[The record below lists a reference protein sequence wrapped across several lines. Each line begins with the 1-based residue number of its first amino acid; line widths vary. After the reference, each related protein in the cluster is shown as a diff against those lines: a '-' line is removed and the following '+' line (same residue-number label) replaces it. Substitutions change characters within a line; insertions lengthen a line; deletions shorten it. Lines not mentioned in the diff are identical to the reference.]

1 MSDRRYLACVVVLVF
16 LVALLCAPVVSSSR
30 MLLRDDSI
38 GQVDIDCMKGGG
50 GSSGDDDVWSDGGGG
65 PPADTHEKISDEGRD
80 FEEVRL
86 EDGRVEL
93 ILPKAILFRIIFARL
108 FVL

>member
-16 LVALLCAPVVSSSR
+16 LVALLCAPVVSSR

-38 GQVDIDCMKGGG
+38 GQVDTDCMKGGG
-50 GSSGDDDVWSDGGGG
+50 SQGDDDVWSNGGGG

>member
-16 LVALLCAPVVSSSR
+16 LVALLFAPVVSSR
-30 MLLRDDSI
+30 MLLRDDLI

-50 GSSGDDDVWSDGGGG
+50 SQGDDDAWTDDGVG
-65 PPADTHEKISDEGRD
+65 PPSDTHEKVTDEDRA

-86 EDGRVEL
+86 TEGDRVTP
-93 ILPKAILFRIIFARL
+93 ILPYAILLRILFARL
-108 FVL
+108 FVF